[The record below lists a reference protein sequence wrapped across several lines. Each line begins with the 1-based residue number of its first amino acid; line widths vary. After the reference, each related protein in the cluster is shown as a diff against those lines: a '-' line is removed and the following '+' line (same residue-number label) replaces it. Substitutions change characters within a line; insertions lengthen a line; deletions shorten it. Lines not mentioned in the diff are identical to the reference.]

1 MSVDLGCIAKAY
13 LLIADTR
20 VDGMGGKRRI
30 DLMPGRLAP
39 REHVSGWLDPRV
51 IVERP
56 KCDDGTL
63 WRVQTPDEELRAAP
77 GAEQLF
83 SIRRGLIDAEML
95 FAINLQ
101 GLGRDKRIRRKGC
114 AVSSAAHRAVAVLCK
129 RDRAVYGVPN
139 RSAEAASCEHEVELP
154 VQSNVGVHPPVTDR
168 EAAWRR
174 SGATTG

>member
-1 MSVDLGCIAKAY
+1 MQGVRLSVDLGCTAKAY

-39 REHVSGWLDPRV
+39 REHVSGWLDPRI

-83 SIRRGLIDAEML
+83 SVQRGPVAAEML

-101 GLGRDKRIRRKGC
+101 GLGRDERVRGIGC
-114 AVSSAAHRAVAVLCK
+114 AVSFAAHGAVAVLCE
-129 RDRAVYGVPN
+129 RDPAVDGVPN

-154 VQSNVGVHPPVTDR
+154 VQPNV
-168 EAAWRR
+168 
-174 SGATTG
+174 